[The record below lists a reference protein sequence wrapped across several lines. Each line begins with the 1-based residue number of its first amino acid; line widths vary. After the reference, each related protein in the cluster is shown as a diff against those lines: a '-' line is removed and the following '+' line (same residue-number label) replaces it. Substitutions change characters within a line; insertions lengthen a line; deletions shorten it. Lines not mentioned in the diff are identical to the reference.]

1 MKAQKTT
8 DSQNNLKKVGGTML
22 PDFKLYYISM
32 ILTQNQTHGSEEQNT
47 EPRKEPTLTW
57 TTDL

>member
-1 MKAQKTT
+1 
-8 DSQNNLKKVGGTML
+8 ML

-57 TTDL
+57 TTDI